1 MQSITSL
8 SHLITITVLTAVIF
22 SVLHAKDVS
31 AAATLFTPAAIGSYQ
46 PVRGF
51 DNPIHLDLHT
61 HVERSNLSGL
71 LQNIQNDKPL
81 TGDRHLRKAYNIA
94 DKKQLKLRDG
104 VFGNH
109 VPSLV

>member
-1 MQSITSL
+1 M

-31 AAATLFTPAAIGSYQ
+31 AATTLFTPTAVGNYQ

-61 HVERSNLSGL
+61 HVERGTLSNL
-71 LQNIQNDKPL
+71 LQNMQNDKPL
-81 TGDRHLRKAYNIA
+81 TGERHLKRAYSLA
-94 DKKQLKLRDG
+94 DKKQIKLRDG
-104 VFGNH
+104 AFGH
-109 VPSLV
+109 HFPSVA

>member
-1 MQSITSL
+1 MHTITSM

-31 AAATLFTPAAIGSYQ
+31 AAATLFTPTAIGNYQ

-51 DNPIHLDLHT
+51 ENPIHLDLHT
-61 HVERSNLSGL
+61 HVERSNLSSL

-81 TGDRHLRKAYNIA
+81 TGDRYLRKAYKHA
-94 DKKQLKLRDG
+94 DKKQFKLRDSA
-104 VFGNH
+104 FGNH

>member
-31 AAATLFTPAAIGSYQ
+31 AAANLFTPAAISHYQ

-61 HVERSNLSGL
+61 HVERGNLSSL

-94 DKKQLKLRDG
+94 DKKQFKLRDSA
-104 VFGNH
+104 FGNH